1 MQGILDNQYNIL
13 SFKEEGFNRLYYTT
27 RHNQTQTLNI
37 IGIQKGENNNNN
49 NIIPANEINI
59 LNILNNANNPN
70 ILRYIGNGNGPLV
83 LNGEPPR
90 NVPYIVFENAPKFS
104 LFEYIIYG
112 NIRFSEIKVKLIFK
126 KILNGIRAI
135 HNANICHG
143 DIKPEY
149 ILFDENY
156 NPKIGFFELSLLNAN
171 NIDEFIGTKRYCAP
185 EKINLIPYNGIQA
198 DIFSLGQTLFMLK
211 EGILAFESS
220 ENADEHYSLIAQN
233 NIVQFWNLPKFQ
245 GLNLSQGF
253 KDLFIRMVSNN
264 PNQRPTIDQILNDP
278 WMQEINNL
286 NEQELATLENEI
298 KKEFHIREAQIIKK
312 NIGE

>member
-1 MQGILDNQYNIL
+1 M
-13 SFKEEGFNRLYYTT
+13 
-27 RHNQTQTLNI
+27 
-37 IGIQKGENNNNN
+37 
-49 NIIPANEINI
+49 
-59 LNILNNANNPN
+59 
-70 ILRYIGNGNGPLV
+70 
-83 LNGEPPR
+83 
-90 NVPYIVFENAPKFS
+90 
-104 LFEYIIYG
+104 
-112 NIRFSEIKVKLIFK
+112 IFK

-143 DIKPEY
+143 DIKPDN

-298 KKEFHIREAQIIKK
+298 KQEFHNREAQIFDK
-312 NIGE
+312 NIEE